1 MLVYGRNLLHPSNN
15 KAAMLPFWK
24 FPWPA
29 LQQLCSQEVRQT
41 KEMINIWVLCRCS
54 SLLPPEESPFHL
66 PVRIASCLLAQ
77 SFFSSLFCPPDLQ
90 IRLAVCQFPTSTFT
104 QSRISLRKI
113 ISFFLE
119 YSGALYKDVWAS
131 HWQWSHNT
139 MQPRNI
145 VGFLICVAIFGDVH
159 SMMKSPADVFFFFPP
174 NLSSDVKQDVAVC

>member
-54 SLLPPEESPFHL
+54 SSASRGVPISSPCSDSLLPACTVF
-66 PVRIASCLLAQ
+66 
-77 SFFSSLFCPPDLQ
+77 FFSSLFCPPDLQ

-159 SMMKSPADVFFFFPP
+159 SMMKSPADFFF
-174 NLSSDVKQDVAVC
+174 SSKSFLWR